1 MEQKDEDKDQMSKGF
16 GDDVYQRPSMVLN
29 SMSSLQRR
37 KDSDDE
43 YEGGKNLLHKWSD
56 PFTCKNTY
64 NGIYKKN
71 MS

>member
-43 YEGGKNLLHKWSD
+43 YEGRKKFTSQMIWS
-56 PFTCKNTY
+56 FYLQKY
-64 NGIYKKN
+64 Q
-71 MS
+71 

>member
-43 YEGGKNLLHKWSD
+43 YEGRKK
-56 PFTCKNTY
+56 FTSQM
-64 NGIYKKN
+64 I
-71 MS
+71 